1 MNVETDVVDKVA
13 RFGVP
18 EHASQAVAQS
28 RDTADASQGD
38 RYFFLST
45 LSTFIGAVSDH
56 RTYPDAPHGSS
67 PA

>member
-1 MNVETDVVDKVA
+1 MNVETDVADKVA

-38 RYFFLST
+38 RYYFLST
-45 LSTFIGAVSDH
+45 LSTLI
-56 RTYPDAPHGSS
+56 
-67 PA
+67 